1 MKRIIERKDHYN
13 GIIQSQI
20 NANSY
25 YSQTFVLN
33 GVESKVIKR
42 AAYDDKISS
51 LIRVKFIR
59 LC

>member
-51 LIRVKFIR
+51 LIKE
-59 LC
+59 